1 MLFLENKS
9 GGVRV
14 LNIPIFSLLLRIEKN
29 TERHTPERESVCSCS
44 VASVVSNSF
53 VTLWTLAHQAPLS
66 MGFSRQEYWSGFA
79 MPSSRGSSWPRNPV
93 SCIAGIL
100 YCWATGEARK
110 GVALFFFFFITHSCF
125 DCLVRT
131 DLSLLWLATITEV
144 TPRWGYHRIHHP
156 GARTSLDNHF
166 GSGNTGFKPSASPE
180 MSRGKQRGFL
190 KVKQR
195 TCQSSNPN
203 KKWEAGL
210 N

>member
-1 MLFLENKS
+1 MGCCALLQGIFLTQEP
-9 GGVRV
+9 R
-14 LNIPIFSLLLRIEKN
+14 LLHCRHSLLLS
-29 TERHTPERESVCSCS
+29 H
-44 VASVVSNSF
+44 
-53 VTLWTLAHQAPLS
+53 
-66 MGFSRQEYWSGFA
+66 
-79 MPSSRGSSWPRNPV
+79 RGSPQGCSPF
-93 SCIAGIL
+93 
-100 YCWATGEARK
+100 
-110 GVALFFFFFITHSCF
+110 FFFFFITHSCF